1 LPEWNTIMGLQCENL
16 VLHNRKQLHS
26 LLKIPPEDVICENP
40 FFQKTTQRL
49 SGCQID
55 YLIQTKF
62 GTLYVCEIKFSKSP
76 IGSSILQ
83 EMEAKIR
90 ALKPSRGFSVRPVLI
105 HVNGVTE
112 DVVDAD
118 YFAAIIDLGQLL

>member
-1 LPEWNTIMGLQCENL
+1 MGFQCENL
-16 VLHNRKQLHS
+16 VLHNRQQLRRI
-26 LLKIPPEDVICENP
+26 LNIPAEDVICENP
-40 FFQKTTQRL
+40 YFQKGKANVP
-49 SGCQID
+49 GCQID

-83 EMEAKIR
+83 EMDTKLQ
-90 ALKPSRGFSVRPVLI
+90 ALKIPRGFSLRPVLI

-112 DVVDAD
+112 DVIDAD
-118 YFAAIIDLGQLL
+118 YFAAIVDLSQLLETSND